1 MIRPATLIHGLTWLT
16 FGLASPTLACPVCGF
31 GQDGTASAYLMTAV
45 VMSSLPL
52 IMVGG
57 MIYYLVRRTN
67 HIPDDTPEDH
77 H

>member
-1 MIRPATLIHGLTWLT
+1 MGRPAALIHGLTLLT

-45 VMSSLPL
+45 LMSSMPL

-57 MIYYLVRRTN
+57 IIYYLVHRTN
-67 HIPDDTPEDH
+67 QVPDDTPENRR
-77 H
+77 